1 MKEREEKSKQ
11 FTDEDISPV
20 LEEGRAY
27 KLYVAGDTELWIS
40 ETAKRIA
47 DVLILADEQKEL
59 MNEMLEASKYIHDR
73 DELDLAF
80 LEKKKRLEEK
90 CRGRGGGEVFIIMM
104 KLLVQ
109 YFAYIRLDEGV
120 AKNLISAILMELC
133 EDNRASKFEA
143 LFDKYKE
150 KKEEFDVRRAYLIL
164 RHAFSEKEAQ
174 KIHSLFFPKGEVRI
188 FEEEE

>member
-40 ETAKRIA
+40 ETAKKIA
-47 DVLILADEQKEL
+47 DVLLLGDEQKEL
-59 MNEMLEASKYIHDR
+59 MNEMLEASKYIKDR
-73 DELDLAF
+73 DTLDKLF
-80 LEKKKRLEEK
+80 ERRKKRLEEK
-90 CRGRGGGEVFIIMM
+90 CRGRGGGEVFITMM

-109 YFAYIRLDEGV
+109 YFAYIRLDEGI

-133 EDNRASKFEA
+133 EDNRAREFEA
-143 LFDKYKE
+143 LFDKYRERRE
-150 KKEEFDVRRAYLIL
+150 KFDVRRAFMIL
-164 RHAFSEKEAQ
+164 RHAFSEKEAS
-174 KIHSLFFPKGEVRI
+174 KIHLLFFPPKRGG
-188 FEEEE
+188 